1 LYISSLENY
10 KNFSE
15 KIYNKNVLKN
25 IVFNSKLFYNK
36 LEFENKNKIDFFY
49 ESNFIEKFVY
59 ESNRTE

>member
-15 KIYNKNVLKN
+15 KIYNKNVLEN